1 MRCKTFTRKGVTSNN
16 LDMRFRFYILAVAL
30 AATTSGAI
38 AVHATPAQTTGRL
51 VAKYGFDGERIVSVL
66 DESGRGHNL
75 TIVSSHAGALRR
87 INHGAGQAFA
97 FPPPCTGKVANA
109 CPRVALR
116 SPSSADLNPGAAN
129 IAYGATLELGATQTS
144 RGQNVVQKGYSAT
157 SSQYKLQVDGRAGHP
172 SCVVVDDRQ
181 PGIQLVRSDVTVADG
196 NWHTV
201 ECRRAAGSLS
211 ILVDGRVR
219 GSTQIPVALSITNDE
234 PLVIGGKGAYR
245 DNDQFRGAL
254 DDVFV
259 RIG

>member
-1 MRCKTFTRKGVTSNN
+1 
-16 LDMRFRFYILAVAL
+16 MRFRSYSLAVAL
-30 AATTSGAI
+30 AADLAATVCGAI
-38 AVHATPAQTTGRL
+38 TAHAAPVPNTGVV
-51 VAKYGFDGERIVSVL
+51 VAKYGFDGERIVSVP

-87 INHGAGQAFA
+87 ISHGAGQAFA
-97 FPPPCTGKVANA
+97 FPPPCSGKVVNP

-144 RGQNVVQKGYSAT
+144 KGQNVVQKGYSTT
-157 SSQYKLQVDGRAGHP
+157 SSQYKLQVDGKAGHP
-172 SCVVVDDRQ
+172 SCVVVDNRQ
-181 PGIQLVRSDVTVADG
+181 SAIQLVRSDVTVADG
-196 NWHTV
+196 GWHTV

-211 ILVDGRVR
+211 ILVDGRLR
-219 GSTQIPVALSITNDE
+219 GIKEIPAALSITNDE

-254 DDVFV
+254 DDVWV
-259 RIG
+259 RVG

>member
-1 MRCKTFTRKGVTSNN
+1 MP
-16 LDMRFRFYILAVAL
+16 FRSCTLAVAL
-30 AATTSGAI
+30 AAGLAATVCGA
-38 AVHATPAQTTGRL
+38 ATAHATPAPTAGVL
-51 VAKYGFDGERIVSVL
+51 VAKYGFDGGQVVSVL

-75 TIVSSHAGALRR
+75 TIVSSRAGALRR
-87 INHGAGQAFA
+87 IAHGTGQAFA
-97 FPPPCTGKVANA
+97 FPPRCAAKVVAS

-144 RGQNVVQKGYSAT
+144 KGQNVVQKGYSAT

-172 SCVVVDDRQ
+172 SCVVVDNRQ
-181 PGIQLVRSDVTVADG
+181 PAIQLARSSVTVADG

-201 ECRRAAGSLS
+201 ECRRAAGLLS
-211 ILVDGRVR
+211 ILVDGTVR
-219 GSTQIPVALSITNDE
+219 GIKEIPAALSISNDE
-234 PLVIGGKGAYR
+234 PLAIGGKGAYR

-254 DDVFV
+254 DDVWV